1 VEKLIS
7 SELYTDLMKR
17 CRWAW
22 RRSRRGIKAVCIFD
36 IDGFL
41 HTLVGHE
48 EIFR

>member
-17 CRWAW
+17 WRWAW